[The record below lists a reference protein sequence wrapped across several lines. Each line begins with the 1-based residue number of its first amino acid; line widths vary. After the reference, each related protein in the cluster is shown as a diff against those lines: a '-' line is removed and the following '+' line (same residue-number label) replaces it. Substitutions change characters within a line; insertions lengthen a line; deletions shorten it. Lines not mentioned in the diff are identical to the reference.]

1 MESWQLI
8 IFWAAQEQT
17 MANVSDLA
25 QSLLAP
31 FAAGFVVQRVL
42 EITDPWV
49 TARIIN
55 PNTKRS
61 VMGVISFG
69 FGMALAHYA
78 DITVFHALG
87 VCMTVGWD
95 HFFSAI
101 FISAGT
107 EGFNSLMKF
116 ANYKKEA
123 SKADAADK
131 ISKLTASQLGIVN
144 PRS

>member
-1 MESWQLI
+1 
-8 IFWAAQEQT
+8 
-17 MANVSDLA
+17 MANIADLT

-31 FAAGFVVQRVL
+31 FAAGFVVQRTL
-42 EITDPWV
+42 EILDPWV
-49 TARIIN
+49 TAKIGN
-55 PNTKRS
+55 ANTKRS
-61 VMGVISFG
+61 AMGLISIVFG
-69 FGMALAHYA
+69 FGLAHFA

-87 VCMTVGWD
+87 VCIGVGWD

-131 ISKLTASQLGIVN
+131 LKNSGTDAIKAVN
-144 PRS
+144 PQP

>member
-1 MESWQLI
+1 
-8 IFWAAQEQT
+8 
-17 MANVSDLA
+17 MANMSDITQA
-25 QSLLAP
+25 LLAP

-42 EITDPWV
+42 EIADPVV
-49 TARIIN
+49 TAKIGN
-55 PNTKRS
+55 ANTKRS
-61 VMGVISFG
+61 VMGLISIG
-69 FGMALAHYA
+69 FGLGLAFYA

-87 VCMTVGWD
+87 VCMSVFWD
-95 HFFSAI
+95 HCFSAI

-131 ISKLTASQLGIVN
+131 ISKLNASQLGAVN
-144 PRS
+144 PQS